1 MLSKVHTAALFGID
15 AYLVTVETDLTRG
28 LPAFYMVGLPSA
40 TIRESKERVRS
51 AIINSGRNFPAKRI
65 TVNLA
70 PAANRKEGSHFDLP
84 IAVGILISNGEIC
97 SSAVL
102 ETGFLGELSLDGRL
116 VKVEGAL
123 PLVTGFQKTGIK
135 KLILP
140 SANAAETAIAKGVEI
155 IPAES
160 LFDVIKHLRG
170 EKRIPIYNKERKKRI
185 SVFSEMDFAEVR
197 GQETAKRAIL
207 IAVSGGHSIYF
218 TGPPGTGKTMLA
230 RRIPT
235 IMPTLSQEEMLELTK
250 IYSIAGLLTEKE
262 PFVHA
267 RPFRT
272 PHPTVTEAALAG
284 GGRIPKPGEMSL
296 AHRGVLFLDEFP
308 EFGRRQ
314 IELLRQPLETG
325 EISVERTESRAVF
338 PADFLLVAA
347 GNPCKCGFFGDS
359 MRLCTC
365 SGNEIRL
372 YQSKL
377 SGPIADRIDLQ
388 VRVEREEDTEDFGD
402 GGLIY
407 SSKTEKATGS
417 REMREA
423 VAAALDMQKRR
434 YQKETEGILTNAK
447 LSGKSL
453 ILYCPLD
460 RSCRRLMQEARR
472 AFALSERGCDRVLKV
487 ARTIADL
494 AQSEQIREEHI
505 AEALQYRMFDL
516 SRRKGSEMG

>member
-1 MLSKVHTAALFGID
+1 
-15 AYLVTVETDLTRG
+15 
-28 LPAFYMVGLPSA
+28 MVGLPSA

-272 PHPTVTEAALAG
+272 PHPTVTEAALGRWRQDSKAG
-284 GGRIPKPGEMSL
+284 RNVIG
-296 AHRGVLFLDEFP
+296 
-308 EFGRRQ
+308 
-314 IELLRQPLETG
+314 T
-325 EISVERTESRAVF
+325 SR
-338 PADFLLVAA
+338 
-347 GNPCKCGFFGDS
+347 
-359 MRLCTC
+359 CTV
-365 SGNEIRL
+365 S
-372 YQSKL
+372 
-377 SGPIADRIDLQ
+377 
-388 VRVEREEDTEDFGD
+388 
-402 GGLIY
+402 
-407 SSKTEKATGS
+407 
-417 REMREA
+417 
-423 VAAALDMQKRR
+423 
-434 YQKETEGILTNAK
+434 
-447 LSGKSL
+447 
-453 ILYCPLD
+453 
-460 RSCRRLMQEARR
+460 
-472 AFALSERGCDRVLKV
+472 
-487 ARTIADL
+487 
-494 AQSEQIREEHI
+494 
-505 AEALQYRMFDL
+505 
-516 SRRKGSEMG
+516 